1 MMKKR
6 RNLKEDMD
14 LSDPQEG
21 TLSKK
26 EKRNRAKILK
36 KEETSEEKYMKI
48 EISEVENSNLKRV
61 FNLFAGLR
69 FPPDDDSKEDGKLRW
84 FDSTDVRRIL
94 NKLGVREIREHD
106 ISIMIWVNTLSPKMA
121 FFRPRIQF

>member
-14 LSDPQEG
+14 LTEPKEG
-21 TLSKK
+21 KLSNKERNNRKK
-26 EKRNRAKILK
+26 TLK

-48 EISEVENSNLKRV
+48 DISEVENSNLKRV

-69 FPPDDDSKEDGKLRW
+69 FPPHEDDKEDGKQKW
-84 FDSTDVRRIL
+84 FDSKDVRRVL
-94 NKLGVREIREHD
+94 HKLGVKEIREHD
-106 ISIMIWVNTLSPKMA
+106 IGIMIWVNFTIFSTY
-121 FFRPRIQF
+121 F